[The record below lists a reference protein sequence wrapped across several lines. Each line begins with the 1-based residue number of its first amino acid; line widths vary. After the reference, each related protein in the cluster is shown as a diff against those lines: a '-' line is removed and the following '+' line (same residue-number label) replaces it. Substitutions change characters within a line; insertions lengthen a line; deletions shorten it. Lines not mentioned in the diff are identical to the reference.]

1 MRLYL
6 SSFRV
11 GNHADRLLDLLG
23 GKRRVAVI
31 ANAMDAASDEVR
43 RESVQRELT
52 SLTELG
58 LECAEL
64 DLRDYFTAPDRL
76 ATDLREYDAVWL
88 RGGNC
93 FLLRYVLA
101 RSGADQLFRELLHK
115 DAIVYAGYS
124 AGPCVLSPTLQGF
137 QTVDTPDQV
146 EEIYAEPPLWAGL
159 AVLDFT
165 FVPHVA
171 SPGHPETDAMQEVIA
186 YLRAEGLAYRTLRDG
201 DVLVVEGD
209 TTHLYD

>member
-6 SSFRV
+6 SSFRM

-31 ANAMDAASDEVR
+31 ANAMDAASDQVR
-43 RESVQRELT
+43 REGVQREL
-52 SLTELG
+52 SALSELG
-58 LECAEL
+58 LDPEEM
-64 DLRDYFTAPDRL
+64 DLRDYFAASDRL
-76 ATDLREYDAVWL
+76 ADDLREYDALWL

-101 RSGADQLFRELLHK
+101 RSGADQLFRELLHQ

-137 QTVDTPDQV
+137 QLVDTPGVVQ
-146 EEIYAEPPLWAGL
+146 EMYAQPPIWDGL
-159 AVLDFT
+159 SVLDFS

-171 SPGHPETDAMQEVIA
+171 SPGHPETEAMQEVIQQ
-186 YLRAEGLAYRTLRDG
+186 LKAEGLRYRALRDG
-201 DVLVVEGD
+201 DVLVVDGEM
-209 TTHLYD
+209 TRLYD